1 MNIRKSLID
10 AVLMWFRAD
19 TEEEY
24 LEIITKSVKVP
35 KVEWDINEDVTLE
48 EHKDLSINLN

>member
-1 MNIRKSLID
+1 MNIRKSLIN
-10 AVLMWFRAD
+10 AVLIWFRVD

-35 KVEWDINEDVTLE
+35 KVEWDINKDVTLE
-48 EHKDLSINLN
+48 EHKNSSINLN

>member
-1 MNIRKSLID
+1 MNIRKSLIN
-10 AVLMWFRAD
+10 AVLIWFRVD